1 MSLGCDTGIFETC
14 EARASRDSLH
24 PRAQRCRRLLRS
36 RCAEVVA
43 IIHFWGGRTMVMGI
57 TRCGTLVVLCPGL
70 H

>member
-1 MSLGCDTGIFETC
+1 MSLGCDTGILETC

-24 PRAQRCRRLLRS
+24 PRAQRCRASVAQAR
-36 RCAEVVA
+36 AEVVA
-43 IIHFWGGRTMVMGI
+43 IIHFRGRTMVMGI